1 MQPKLFNYER
11 MIKRINKARQNKKAQ
26 WESHL
31 RECYRYALPE
41 SQTFDNFSPGQKK
54 REYVF
59 DSTAEYALEDYAGRL
74 ESQLVPAWRKWFMLE
89 AGSEIPDKK
98 KQQVEEYLEE
108 ATDIIF
114 HHINHSNFNGQ
125 IKETFLDLGISTGS
139 IIVEEGDGIRSALN
153 FRSVSL
159 SEVLI
164 EKSALGIVETVW
176 RDIKV
181 NVQDI
186 KYIWANAVLND
197 KLTQML
203 EENPEVDL
211 VEGVAKD
218 EKTGK
223 YITMLLD
230 ETNKDTLLEEEDDSS
245 EWIVFRESTIP
256 GEVYGRG
263 RIMRAL
269 PDIKTLNKMVE
280 DHLRAAAW
288 SANPMFTATDDGII
302 NPYTQSI
309 YPGAI
314 MVVGSNDSRN
324 PTLAPLQT
332 GGDYNVLQYDI
343 GRLQESIRTVMI
355 SKPFG
360 SIQETPVRTA
370 TEMSIRDADMQAT
383 SGSATGK
390 LQTELLER
398 LLNQVVKILVRL
410 GKLVPM
416 KIDGK
421 EITIKFT
428 SPMARQQDADE
439 IMQFLKAIEIMAMFP
454 PEVVEREIKIED
466 GPGYITD
473 KMGIPK
479 SFKRSDLEKKEY
491 DKNKQAQLEAMAA
504 AQGEPSGSQ

>member
-11 MIKRINKARQNKKAQ
+11 MIKRVNKARQNKKAQ
-26 WESHL
+26 WEAHL

-41 SQTFDNFSPGQKK
+41 SQTFDHFSPGQKK
-54 REYVF
+54 REYVY
-59 DSTAEYALEDYAGRL
+59 DSTAEYALEDYASRM

-89 AGSEIPDKK
+89 PGSEIPEEKK
-98 KQQVEEYLEE
+98 AQVEEYLEK

-125 IKETFLDLGISTGS
+125 IKETFLDLGISTGA
-139 IIVEEGDGIRSALN
+139 IIVEEGDGIQSALN

-159 SEVLI
+159 SEILI

-186 KYIWANAVLND
+186 KYIWPKAKLND
-197 KLTQML
+197 KLEQMTDD
-203 EENPEVDL
+203 NPEVNL
-211 VEGVAKD
+211 IEGVYKN
-218 EKTGK
+218 EKTGN

-230 ETNKDTLLEEEDDSS
+230 EKNKDTLLEEEDDSS
-245 EWIVFRESTIP
+245 EWVVFRESTIP

-288 SANPMFTATDDGII
+288 AVNPMFTATDDGVI
-302 NPYTQSI
+302 NPYTQQI
-309 YPGAI
+309 APGAI
-314 MVVGSNDSRN
+314 MVVGSNDSRS
-324 PTLAPLQT
+324 PSLAPLST
-332 GGDYNVLQYDI
+332 GGDYNILQYDI

-398 LLNQVVKILVRL
+398 LLNQVTKILVRL

-428 SPMARQQDADE
+428 SPLARQQDADE
-439 IMQFLKAIEIMAMFP
+439 IMQFMKTVEIMQAFP
-454 PEVVEREIKIED
+454 PEVVAREVKMED
-466 GPGYITD
+466 APGYIID

-479 SFKRSDLEKKEY
+479 TFKRDDLEKKEY
-491 DKNKQAQLEAMAA
+491 DEKMQAQMAAMAA
-504 AQGEPSGSQ
+504 AEGGQGG

>member
-1 MQPKLFNYER
+1 MQPKLFNFDR
-11 MIKRINKARQNKKAQ
+11 MIKRINKARTNKKAQ

-41 SQTFDNFSPGQKK
+41 SQTFDTFSPGQKK
-54 REYVF
+54 REYVY
-59 DSTAEYALEDYAGRL
+59 DSTAEYALEDYASRM

-89 AGSEIPDKK
+89 AGSEIPEEQKEA
-98 KQQVEEYLEE
+98 VEEYLEE
-108 ATDIIF
+108 ATDTIF

-125 IKETFLDLGISTGS
+125 VKETFLDLGISTGS
-139 IIVEEGDGIRSALN
+139 IIIEEGDGIQSALN

-176 RDIKV
+176 REIKV

-186 KYIWANAVLND
+186 KYIWPNATLND
-197 KLTQML
+197 KLEKMMD
-203 EENPEVDL
+203 ENPEVDF

-218 EKTGK
+218 EKTGN
-223 YITMLLD
+223 YITMVID
-230 ETNKDTLLEEEDDSS
+230 EKNKDVLLEEEDDSS
-245 EWIVFRESTIP
+245 PWVVFRESTIP

-280 DHLRAAAW
+280 DHLRAAAFT
-288 SANPMFTATDDGII
+288 ANPIFTALDDGII
-302 NPYTQSI
+302 NPYTISLVPGSI
-309 YPGAI
+309 IP
-314 MVVGSNDSRN
+314 VGSNDNANS
-324 PTLAPLQT
+324 TLRPLVS
-332 GGDYNVLQYDI
+332 GGDYNVLNYDI
-343 GRLQESIRTVMI
+343 SRLQESIRTVMI

-398 LLNQVVKILVRL
+398 LLNQVVKVLVRL

-439 IMQFLKAIEIMAMFP
+439 IMQVMKTMEMLMALP
-454 PEVVEREIKIED
+454 PEIIQQEVKVEALPHFLI
-466 GPGYITD
+466 D
-473 KMGIPK
+473 KMGVPK
-479 SFKRSDLEKKEY
+479 TFKRTDLEKKQLQE
-491 DKNKQAQLEAMAA
+491 QQQQQMAQMAQ
-504 AQGEPSGSQ
+504 AQGEQNV

>member
-26 WESHL
+26 WEHHL

-41 SQTFDNFSPGQKK
+41 SQTFDHFSPGQKK

-59 DSTAEYALEDYAGRL
+59 DSTAEYALEDYASRM

-89 AGSEIPDKK
+89 AGSEIPEEKK
-98 KQQVEEYLEE
+98 AQVEEYLEE
-108 ATDIIF
+108 ATTTIF

-139 IIVEEGDGIRSALN
+139 IIVEEGDGIQSALN

-181 NVQDI
+181 NVKDI
-186 KYIWANAVLND
+186 QYIWPNA
-197 KLTQML
+197 KLGKELEDQM
-203 EENPEVDL
+203 EANPEVEL

-218 EKTGK
+218 EKTGN
-223 YITMLLD
+223 YITLVLD
-230 ETNKDTLLEEEDDSS
+230 IAHKDTLLEEQDDSS
-245 EWIVFRESTIP
+245 PWVVFRESTIP

-280 DHLRAAAW
+280 DHLRAAAFT
-288 SANPMFTATDDGII
+288 ANPIYTATDDGII
-302 NPYTQSI
+302 NPYTMTLA
-309 YPGAI
+309 PGMI
-314 MVVGSNDSRN
+314 MPVGSNDRGN
-324 PTLAPLQT
+324 PTLQPLAV
-332 GGDYNVLQYDI
+332 GGDYNILQYDI

-360 SIQETPVRTA
+360 SIQDTPVRTA
-370 TEMSIRDADMQAT
+370 TEMSIRDADTQAT

-398 LLNQVVKILVRL
+398 LLNQVVKVLVRL

-439 IMQFLKAIEIMAMFP
+439 IMQFLKTIEIMGMLP
-454 PEVVEREIKIED
+454 PEVVAREIKMNEA
-466 GPGYITD
+466 PGYIVD

-479 SFKRSDLEKKEY
+479 TFKRSDLEKQEY
-491 DKNKQAQLEAMAA
+491 DKQMQAQMQAMAE
-504 AQGEPSGSQ
+504 QGGQGA

>member
-1 MQPKLFNYER
+1 MQPKLFDFER
-11 MIKRINKARQNKKAQ
+11 MMTRINKARQNKKAQ

-41 SQTFDNFSPGQKK
+41 SQTFDHFSPGQKK
-54 REYVF
+54 REYVY
-59 DSTAEYALEDYAGRL
+59 DSTAEYALEDYASRM

-89 AGSEIPDKK
+89 AGSEIPEDKK
-98 KQQVEEYLEE
+98 EKVEQYLEE
-108 ATDIIF
+108 ATDTIF

-125 IKETFLDLGISTGS
+125 VKETFLDLGISTGS
-139 IIVEEGDGIRSALN
+139 LIVEEGDNIRSALN

-159 SEVLI
+159 SEVII

-176 RDIKV
+176 RDITV
-181 NVQDI
+181 NVKDI
-186 KYIWANAVLND
+186 KYIWPNATLN
-197 KLTQML
+197 KEL
-203 EENPEVDL
+203 EEMMEKNPEVKL

-218 EKTGK
+218 EKTGQ
-223 YITMLLD
+223 YITMLID
-230 ETNKDTLLEEEDDSS
+230 EAHKDVLLEEQDDSS
-245 EWIVFRESTIP
+245 PWIVFRESTIP

-280 DHLRAAAW
+280 DHLRSASWA
-288 SANPMFTATDDGII
+288 ANPMFTAMDDGII
-302 NPYTQSI
+302 NPYTQLI
-309 YPGAI
+309 APGAV
-314 MVVGSNDSRN
+314 MAVGSNDRGN
-324 PTLAPLQT
+324 PSLAPLLT

-343 GRLQESIRTVMI
+343 SRLQESIRTVMI

-360 SIQETPVRTA
+360 SIQDTPVRTA
-370 TEMSIRDADMQAT
+370 TEMSIRDADTQAT

-398 LLNQVVKILVRL
+398 LLNQVVKILIRL

-439 IMQFLKAIEIMAMFP
+439 IMQVMKAMEMMASLP
-454 PEVVEREIKIED
+454 PEVVMREIKIED
-466 GPGYITD
+466 LPAFLVD
-473 KMGIPK
+473 KMGVPK
-479 SFKRSDLEKKEY
+479 TFKRDDLEKAEY
-491 DKNKQAQLEAMAA
+491 DEGQQAAMQAQMA
-504 AQGEPSGSQ
+504 AQGVQG

>member
-1 MQPKLFNYER
+1 MQPKLFNFDR
-11 MIKRINKARQNKKAQ
+11 MLKRINKARQNKSSQ

-41 SQTFDNFSPGQKK
+41 SQTFDHFSPGQKK
-54 REYVF
+54 REYVY
-59 DSTAEYALEDYAGRL
+59 DSTAEYALEDYASRM

-89 AGSEIPDKK
+89 AGNEVPEKEK
-98 KQQVEEYLEE
+98 AKVEEYLEE

-139 IIVEEGDGIRSALN
+139 IIVEEGDGIQSALN

-176 RDIKV
+176 REIKV

-186 KYIWANAVLND
+186 KYIWPNATLNEKLNQMLND
-197 KLTQML
+197 
-203 EENPEVDL
+203 NPEVDL
-211 VEGVAKD
+211 IEGVVKD
-218 EKTGK
+218 EKTGM

-230 ETNKDTLLEEEDDSS
+230 EKNKDVLLEEQDDSS
-245 EWIVFRESTIP
+245 VWIVFRESTIP

-280 DHLRAAAW
+280 DHLRAAAFT
-288 SANPMFTATDDGII
+288 ANPIFTATDDGII
-302 NPYTQSI
+302 NPYTVSLQ
-309 YPGAI
+309 PGTV
-314 MVVGSNDSRN
+314 MPVGSNDRGN
-324 PTLAPLQT
+324 PSLAPLVT

-343 GRLQESIRTVMI
+343 SRLQESIRTVMI

-360 SIQETPVRTA
+360 SINDTPVRTA
-370 TEMSIRDADMQAT
+370 TEMSIRDADTQAT
-383 SGSATGK
+383 AGSATGK

-398 LLNQVVKILVRL
+398 LLNQVVKVLVRL

-428 SPMARQQDADE
+428 SPMARQQDSDE
-439 IMQFLKAIEIMAMFP
+439 IMQFMKTMEILQMFP
-454 PEVVEREIKIED
+454 PEVVQREIKVED
-466 GPGYITD
+466 GPGYIID

-479 SFKRSDLEKKEY
+479 TFKRSDLEKKEL
-491 DKNKQAQLEAMAA
+491 DEQQQAQMEAMAA
-504 AQGEPSGSQ
+504 AQGEKSGNQ

>member
-11 MIKRINKARQNKKAQ
+11 MLTRINKARQYKKAQ
-26 WESHL
+26 WEAHL

-41 SQTFDNFSPGQKK
+41 SQTFDHFSPGQKK
-54 REYVF
+54 REYVY
-59 DSTAEYALEDYAGRL
+59 DSTAEYALEDYASRM

-89 AGSEIPDKK
+89 AGSEIPEEARKK
-98 KQQVEEYLEE
+98 VEDYLEG

-139 IIVEEGDGIRSALN
+139 IIVEEGDNIQSALN

-159 SEVLI
+159 SEVII

-176 RDIKV
+176 REIKV
-181 NVQDI
+181 PVKDI
-186 KYIWANAVLND
+186 QYIWPNA
-197 KLTQML
+197 KLGKEL
-203 EENPEVDL
+203 EEMIEKNPEVSL

-218 EKTGK
+218 EKTGQ
-223 YITMLLD
+223 YITMLID
-230 ETNKDTLLEEEDDSS
+230 EGHKDVLLEEESDSS

-280 DHLRAAAW
+280 DHLRAAAF
-288 SANPMFTATDDGII
+288 SANPIFTATDDGII
-302 NPYTQSI
+302 NPYTVNLA
-309 YPGAI
+309 PGTV
-314 MVVGSNDSRN
+314 MPVGSNDRAN
-324 PTLAPLQT
+324 PTLSPLVS

-343 GRLQESIRTVMI
+343 SRLQESIRTVMI

-360 SIQETPVRTA
+360 SIEQTPVRTA

-398 LLNQVVKILVRL
+398 LLNQVVKVLIRL
-410 GKLVPM
+410 GKLTPM

-421 EITIKFT
+421 EVTIKFT
-428 SPMARQQDADE
+428 SPLARQQDADE
-439 IMQFLKAIEIMAMFP
+439 IMQVMKTMEMMAGLP
-454 PEVVEREIKIED
+454 PEVVMREVKIEAVPD
-466 GPGYITD
+466 FLID
-473 KMGIPK
+473 KMGVPK
-479 SFKRSDLEKKEY
+479 TFKRSDIEKKEF
-491 DKNKQAQLEAMAA
+491 DEQQKAMMEAQMQT
-504 AQGEPSGSQ
+504 QGGPGV

>member
-1 MQPKLFNYER
+1 MQPKLFDYER
-11 MIKRINKARQNKKAQ
+11 MVKRINKARQNKKAQ

-41 SQTFDNFSPGQKK
+41 SQTFDHFSPGQKK
-54 REYVF
+54 REYVY
-59 DSTAEYALEDYAGRL
+59 DSTAEYALEDYASRM

-89 AGSEIPDKK
+89 AGSEIPEEKVAE
-98 KQQVEEYLEE
+98 VEEYLEE

-114 HHINHSNFNGQ
+114 HNINHSNFNGQ

-139 IIVEEGDGIRSALN
+139 IIVEEGDGIQSALN

-159 SEVLI
+159 SEVII

-176 RDIKV
+176 REIKV

-186 KYIWANAVLND
+186 KYIWPNAELND
-197 KLTQML
+197 KLTQQL
-203 EENPEVDL
+203 AENPEVNL
-211 VEGVAKD
+211 VEGVVKD

-230 ETNKDTLLEEEDDSS
+230 ENNKDVLLEEEDDSS
-245 EWIVFRESTIP
+245 EWVVFRESTIP

-280 DHLRAAAW
+280 DHLRAAAFT
-288 SANPMFTATDDGII
+288 ANPIFTATDDGII
-302 NPYTQSI
+302 NPYTVTLQ
-309 YPGAI
+309 PGTV
-314 MVVGSNDSRN
+314 MPVGSNDRGN
-324 PTLAPLQT
+324 PSLAPLMS

-343 GRLQESIRTVMI
+343 SRLQESIRTVMI

-360 SIQETPVRTA
+360 SIQDTPVRTA
-370 TEMSIRDADMQAT
+370 TEMSIRDADTQAT

-398 LLNQVVKILVRL
+398 LLNQVVKVLIRL
-410 GKLVPM
+410 GKLAPM

-428 SPMARQQDADE
+428 SPMARAQDADE
-439 IMQFLKAIEIMAMFP
+439 IMQVMKTMELLAGLS
-454 PEVVEREIKIED
+454 PETVEQEIKIEAL
-466 GPGYITD
+466 PHYLVD
-473 KMGIPK
+473 KMGVPK
-479 SFKRSDLEKKEY
+479 TFKRSDLEKKKLQEQ
-491 DKNKQAQLEAMAA
+491 KQAQMAAIAA
-504 AQGEPSGSQ
+504 AQGGEVG

>member
-1 MQPKLFNYER
+1 MQPKLFNFER
-11 MIKRINKARQNKKAQ
+11 MITRINKAHQNKKAQ
-26 WESHL
+26 WEHHL

-41 SQTFDNFSPGQKK
+41 SQAFDKFSPGQKK

-89 AGSEIPDKK
+89 AGSEIPDEKRES
-98 KQQVEEYLEE
+98 VETYLEE

-139 IIVEEGDGIRSALN
+139 IIIEEGDNIQSALN

-176 RDIKV
+176 RDINV
-181 NVQDI
+181 NVKDI
-186 KYIWANAVLND
+186 QYIWPNAKLND
-197 KLTQML
+197 KLEQMM
-203 EENPEVDL
+203 EKNPEVPL

-218 EKTGK
+218 EKTGM
-223 YITMLLD
+223 YITMLID
-230 ETNKDTLLEEEDDSS
+230 MTNKDVLLEEQDDSS
-245 EWIVFRESTIP
+245 PWVVFRESTIP

-280 DHLRAAAW
+280 DHLRAAAF
-288 SANPMFTATDDGII
+288 SAQPMFTAFDDGVI
-302 NPYTQSI
+302 NPYTQTI
-309 YPGAI
+309 APGAV
-314 MVVGSNDSRN
+314 MVVGSNDTRN
-324 PTLAPLQT
+324 PSLAPLQT

-360 SIQETPVRTA
+360 SIEETPVRTA

-383 SGSATGK
+383 TGSATGK

-398 LLNQVVKILVRL
+398 LLNQVVKVLTRL

-421 EITIKFT
+421 EVTIKFT

-439 IMQFLKAIEIMAMFP
+439 IMQFMKTIEIMAMFP
-454 PEVVEREIKIED
+454 PEVVQREIKIED
-466 GPGYITD
+466 GPGYIVD

-479 SFKRSDLEKKEY
+479 TFKRSDLEKQEF
-491 DKNKQAQLEAMAA
+491 DEQQQAMMQAQLE
-504 AQGEPSGSQ
+504 AQGEPSGNQ

>member
-1 MQPKLFNYER
+1 MQPKLFDYER

-41 SQTFDNFSPGQKK
+41 SQTFDHFSPGQKK

-59 DSTAEYALEDYAGRL
+59 DSTAEYALEDYASRM

-89 AGSEIPDKK
+89 AGSEIPEEKK
-98 KQQVEEYLEE
+98 ASVEEYLEE
-108 ATDIIF
+108 ATDTIF

-139 IIVEEGDGIRSALN
+139 IIVEEGDNIQSALN

-159 SEVLI
+159 SEVII

-176 RDIKV
+176 REIKV
-181 NVQDI
+181 NVKDI
-186 KYIWANAVLND
+186 KYIWPTAVLNE
-197 KLTQML
+197 KLTQQL
-203 EENPEVDL
+203 EANPEVNL
-211 VEGVAKD
+211 VEGVVKD
-218 EKTGK
+218 EKTSQ
-223 YITMLLD
+223 YITMLID
-230 ETNKDTLLEEEDDSS
+230 EGNKDVLLEEEDDSS
-245 EWIVFRESTIP
+245 EWVVFRESTIP

-280 DHLRAAAW
+280 DHLRAAAFT
-288 SANPMFTATDDGII
+288 ANPIYTATDDGII
-302 NPYTQSI
+302 NPYTMSLQ
-309 YPGAI
+309 PGTV
-314 MVVGSNDSRN
+314 MPVGSNDRGN
-324 PTLAPLQT
+324 PSLAPLASA
-332 GGDYNVLQYDI
+332 GDYNVLQYDI
-343 GRLQESIRTVMI
+343 SRLQESIRTVMI

-360 SIQETPVRTA
+360 SIQDTPVRTA
-370 TEMSIRDADMQAT
+370 TEMSIRDADTQAT

-398 LLNQVVKILVRL
+398 LLNQVVKVLVRL

-439 IMQFLKAIEIMAMFP
+439 IMQFMKTMEIMASFP
-454 PEVVEREIKIED
+454 PEVVQREIKIED
-466 GPGYITD
+466 GPGYIVD

-479 SFKRSDLEKKEY
+479 TFKRSDLEKKKLDEQQ
-491 DKNKQAQLEAMAA
+491 QAQMAQMAA
-504 AQGEPSGSQ
+504 AEGGVNG